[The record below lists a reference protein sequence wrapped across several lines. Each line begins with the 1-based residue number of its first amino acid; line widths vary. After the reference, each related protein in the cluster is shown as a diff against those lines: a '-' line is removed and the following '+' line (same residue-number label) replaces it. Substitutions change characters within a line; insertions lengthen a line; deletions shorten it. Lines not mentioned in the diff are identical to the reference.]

1 MSMDS
6 RESGSSAKPS
16 IGNSDVARILDRI
29 ADLLEFKNEIFF
41 KVRSYRTASGAISD
55 LDRPVGEAV
64 AQGGA
69 AELQKIPGI
78 GKGISAQIVEI
89 VNTGTSAYFDELTRE
104 VPESVL
110 DLRRVS
116 GIGLKTAQAL
126 FHDFGIKNLEDLKR
140 FAEGGG
146 LLSVPGIGEKTVE
159 RVKRSITRLE
169 LEGKAIGS
177 RFGTD

>member
-1 MSMDS
+1 MDS
-6 RESGSSAKPS
+6 QESGTSGKPK
-16 IGNSDVARILDRI
+16 IGNSDVARTLDRI
-29 ADLLEFKNEIFF
+29 ADLLEFKDEIFF

-55 LDRPVGEAV
+55 LDRPVAEAV
-64 AQGGA
+64 ADGGA

-89 VNTGTSAYFDELTRE
+89 VTTGKSTYFDELTRE
-104 VPESVL
+104 IPVSVL

-116 GIGLKTAQAL
+116 GVGLKTAQML
-126 FHDFGIKNLEDLKR
+126 FREFGINSLGELKN

-159 RVKRSITRLE
+159 RIKRSIARLE
-169 LEGKAIGS
+169 SNPQIP
-177 RFGTD
+177 T